1 MFTYYHGRH
10 QHRQW
15 VIQHWTGHYRI
26 RVARLGGVTAAEQ
39 RSTKKMLFV
48 LLHDAR
54 NGDRYARGLLSEI
67 HGALYPEALL
77 SSLAFGT
84 AGEFKSAARIADAV
98 ERAAAMGQ
106 VAIVPEARPAAH
118 GTPKPLLPALGPSEL
133 APESV
138 HFIELELVDQ
148 DEKPVGGEA
157 YSIKLPDGR
166 TVTGKLDSGG
176 RATVNGIK
184 DPGSCQVSFPN
195 LDVSVWG

>member
-1 MFTYYHGRH
+1 MVTYYHGLH
-10 QHRQW
+10 HHGQW
-15 VIQHWTGHYRI
+15 VIQHWTGHYLV
-26 RVARLGGVTAAEQ
+26 RVDRLGGVTAVEQ
-39 RSTKKMLFV
+39 RSTREVLFV

-54 NGDRYARGLLSEI
+54 NGDRRARGLLCEI
-67 HGALYPEALL
+67 HGALYPEARL
-77 SSLAFGT
+77 STLDVGT
-84 AGEFKSAARIADAV
+84 SREFESAARIADAV

-106 VAIVPEARPAAH
+106 VAIVPEVRPAAQ
-118 GTPKPLLPALGPSEL
+118 GMPKPLLPALGPSEL
-133 APESV
+133 TPQSV

-166 TVTGKLDSGG
+166 TVNGKLDNNG

-184 DPGSCQVSFPN
+184 NPGSCQVSFPN